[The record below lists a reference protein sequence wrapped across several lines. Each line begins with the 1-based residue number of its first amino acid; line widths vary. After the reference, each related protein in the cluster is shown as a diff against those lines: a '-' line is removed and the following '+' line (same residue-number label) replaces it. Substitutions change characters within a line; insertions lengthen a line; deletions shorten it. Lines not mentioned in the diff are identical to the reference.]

1 MFFKEDPSYSR
12 FLSLF
17 LVPYVTRSV
26 CLVGLMVGNVNA
38 DLGRAYMRREV
49 RLRFSI
55 LMYLAVCIS
64 YWRSISHYHS
74 LSLMFID

>member
-1 MFFKEDPSYSR
+1 M
-12 FLSLF
+12 
-17 LVPYVTRSV
+17 
-26 CLVGLMVGNVNA
+26 GLMVGNVNA

-55 LMYLAVCIS
+55 LMYLAVYIS